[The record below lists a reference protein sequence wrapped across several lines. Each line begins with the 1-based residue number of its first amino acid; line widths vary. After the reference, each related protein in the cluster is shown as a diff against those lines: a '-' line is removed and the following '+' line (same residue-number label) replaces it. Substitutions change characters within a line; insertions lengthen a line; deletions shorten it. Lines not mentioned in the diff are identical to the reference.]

1 MNKIITIVC
10 VAICSFLGS
19 ATTPSDFNNAD
30 ASGYLARAEAMFSD
44 GNFNGCID
52 QLAYLDTFQLT
63 PQQQQR
69 RLYLGAMATL
79 FSGDD
84 ESLEL
89 LQDYILRYP
98 QSLDAPRVRA
108 AMGDYYYSRA
118 NYAEALSEYKTI
130 APKALTVPQLQE
142 TMLRQ
147 GYCEF
152 VTGDKDVARNIFQEL
167 REDKDYSSR
176 ANYYLGYIAF
186 ADGDFAT
193 AKHYLL
199 GVTDDRNSQ
208 LNAHVYLA
216 QIYSSEKNVDKALE
230 EANAAMSLPCSN
242 ADRAEMYRIAGESLY
257 TLGDYYS
264 AKTNLEKYMET
275 THEPLGSACYALG
288 ECLMEEGHYSRA
300 VEMFRLSCR
309 HDDAMGQNSYY
320 NMGLCQ
326 LQLGNGDSALL
337 AFQKASD
344 MTYDSNISEL
354 ALYNY
359 ISLCESGHKVPFG
372 TLTRLCENFLKRY
385 PYSSLTDNVRRT
397 IATAYMKDTDYDK
410 ALRHLEKVTH
420 HTPVTREALLY
431 ALYARGRSLMLAG
444 QYDDA
449 VISLDRALDQPVD
462 NSNDNKILKAN
473 ARLLKAQCLIK
484 NDEIKEALNQLLA
497 ARRDLPRNNENYQLA
512 DYQLAHCNFIEG
524 DYMKAIPLYESV
536 AKMPAVD
543 KTMEAECYTRIA
555 DAYHYMR
562 RFNDAEKYY
571 DKAIAVSPAAGDY
584 ALWRK
589 VQIKGATKQGSAMMA
604 ESNRLIKEYPTSIYA
619 YRALSMQA
627 DVHIAAGDNEK
638 ALAIYDRI
646 SRSAAESAEGRKA
659 LLAKALL
666 LGNMGRTDDAVTA
679 YRAVIT
685 DYATSSEAAVAAE
698 DLRQIYADRDRLD
711 ELVAFL
717 ESVPGSP
724 RLKVNEIEDAAFKS
738 AENFYLESQDITR
751 LQNYLNRYPGGANEV
766 QALYYVCDYAYERG
780 DKTLALGTARQLVSR
795 YPDSDYAELAYRIK
809 ADLESEAKDYA
820 EALRSY
826 QRLEEKATT
835 PASLAAARR
844 GIMLSAHATGDYDVV
859 IQVTERLLSGNTD
872 AVVGADEINY
882 YRADAY
888 AGQGY
893 TDRACALWSGLLK
906 SKTESIGVMS
916 KVRLGE
922 TLLMRGDADSA
933 RDIASE
939 IVNEGTDSNYWLA
952 RAYLLLSDALREKGE
967 TFDADE
973 YLRLL
978 RENYPAGDD
987 DDIPNRISSR
997 LAL

>member
-1 MNKIITIVC
+1 MAFCIFFGN
-10 VAICSFLGS
+10 
-19 ATTPSDFNNAD
+19 ATTPSDFNNVD
-30 ASGYLARAEAMFSD
+30 ASGYLARAEAMYRD

-79 FSGDD
+79 LSGDD

-89 LQDYILRYP
+89 LQDYMLRYP
-98 QSLDAPRVRA
+98 QSVDSPRVRVA
-108 AMGDYYYSRA
+108 LGDYYFSRA
-118 NYAEALSEYKTI
+118 NYADALCEYKAV
-130 APKALTVPQLQE
+130 APKALTAPQLQE
-142 TMLRQ
+142 TMFRQ

-152 VTGDKDVARNIFQEL
+152 AVGDKAAARNIFEEL
-167 REDKDYSSR
+167 REDKDYRSK
-176 ANYYLGYIAF
+176 ANYYLGYMAF
-186 ADGDFAT
+186 VDGDYVT

-199 GVTDDRNSQ
+199 GVTDDPNSQ

-216 QIYSSEKNVDKALE
+216 QIYNIEKNVDKALE
-230 EANAAMSLPCSN
+230 EANAALALPCSE
-242 ADRAEMYRIAGESLY
+242 ADCAEMYRIAGESLY
-257 TLGDYYS
+257 ILGDCSS
-264 AKTNLEKYMET
+264 AKINLEKYMEMT
-275 THEPLGSACYALG
+275 AEPLGSACYALG
-288 ECLMEEGHYSRA
+288 ECLMEEGNYSRA
-300 VEMFRLSCR
+300 IEMFRISCR

-326 LQLGNGDSALL
+326 LQLGNGESAMPV
-337 AFQKASD
+337 FQKASD
-344 MTYDSNISEL
+344 MTYDSHISEL

-385 PYSSLTDNVRRT
+385 PHSSLTDNVRRT
-397 IATAYMKDTDYDK
+397 LATAYMKDTDYEK
-410 ALRHLEKVTH
+410 ALLHLGKVTN
-420 HTPVTREALLY
+420 HTPATREALLY

-449 VISLDRALDQPVD
+449 IISLDRAVDQPVD
-462 NSNDNKILKAN
+462 NSYENKLVKAN

-484 NDEIKEALNQLLA
+484 NDENSEAVNQLLS
-497 ARRDLPRNNENYQLA
+497 ARRDLPRSNENYQLA
-512 DYQLAHCNFIEG
+512 DYLLAHCYFTEG
-524 DYMKAIPLYESV
+524 DYTKAIPLYENV
-536 AKMPAVD
+536 ANMPGID

-562 RFNDAEKYY
+562 KFNDAEKYY
-571 DKAIAVSPAAGDY
+571 DKAIATNHATGDY

-589 VQIKGATKQGSAMMA
+589 VQIKGATKQSSVMMT
-604 ESNRLIKEYPTSIYA
+604 ESNRLIKDYPTSIYA

-627 DVHIAAGDNEK
+627 DVYIASGDNEK

-646 SRSAAESAEGRKA
+646 SRAAAESAEGRKA

-666 LGNMGRTDDAVTA
+666 LGDMGRTDDAVTA

-685 DYATSSEAAVAAE
+685 DYATSLEAAVAAE
-698 DLRQIYADRDRLD
+698 DLRRIYADRDRLD

-738 AENFYLESQDITR
+738 AENIYLERQDITR
-751 LQNYLNRYPGGANEV
+751 LQNYLGKYPGGANEV

-780 DKTLALGTARQLVSR
+780 DNELALNSARQLVSR
-795 YPDSDYAELAYRIK
+795 YPDSDYAEFAYRIK
-809 ADLESEAKDYA
+809 ADIESDAKNYA

-826 QRLEEKATT
+826 KRLEEKATT
-835 PASLAAARR
+835 PASLATARR
-844 GIMLSAHATGDYDVV
+844 GIMLSAHATGDYDAVL
-859 IQVTERLLSGNTD
+859 QATDRLLSGNTD
-872 AVVGADEINY
+872 AVVDADEINY

-888 AGQGY
+888 AGKGY
-893 TDRACALWSGLLK
+893 PDRACSVWSELVK
-906 SKTESIGVMS
+906 SKTGLIGVMS

-939 IVNEGTDSNYWLA
+939 IVSEGTNSNYWLA